1 MTEHEFYVY
10 IVLAV
15 DKYGLKAK
23 IPTTFH
29 MPLFTDKCKERKLIT
44 NLFDFLGVEV
54 CLCWLLLVQDIKRS
68 CRSHSCI
75 GSLSFRV
82 HSHNTIFDTTY
93 CSKKSSKHFPC
104 ATTILPPHSR
114 RYMKILIT
122 MIMMVHGCVYYRKLP
137 FSKTPSKYKCVDG
150 SFYW

>member
-44 NLFDFLGVEV
+44 NLFDFFWG
-54 CLCWLLLVQDIKRS
+54 
-68 CRSHSCI
+68 
-75 GSLSFRV
+75 GSMSVLALASSGHQAQLQKSFM
-82 HSHNTIFDTTY
+82 HW
-93 CSKKSSKHFPC
+93 KSELQSTQPQ
-104 ATTILPPHSR
+104 
-114 RYMKILIT
+114 
-122 MIMMVHGCVYYRKLP
+122 YY
-137 FSKTPSKYKCVDG
+137 F
-150 SFYW
+150 